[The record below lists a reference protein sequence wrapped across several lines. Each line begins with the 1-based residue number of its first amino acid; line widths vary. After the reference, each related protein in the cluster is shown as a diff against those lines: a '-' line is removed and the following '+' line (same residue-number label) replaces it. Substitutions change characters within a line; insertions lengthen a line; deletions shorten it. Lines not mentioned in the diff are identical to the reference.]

1 MNAVRLIASTLAS
14 ALCVFAVLIA
24 GAYGALGHLG
34 YRAEPV
40 LSGSM
45 EPTLPVG
52 SLAIVKQIDAADA
65 KRGDVVMFSTPG
77 QQGSLTTHRIVAVE
91 REGSR
96 LAYHTRG
103 DANKTNDP
111 WRLSQRG
118 QMGKLA
124 VDIPYAGYATRWLAK
139 PEVRTGVV
147 IVGALLALLIILRRI
162 WRDEPVE
169 TAGSRTKHRRR
180 AAVRSAS

>member
-1 MNAVRLIASTLAS
+1 MYVKRYVVQRGRGQYVYLRLVEAYRDEQGKVRHRVVASLGREDQLKASGQLDQLA
-14 ALCVFAVLIA
+14 AAFTRLDPPTA
-24 GAYGALGHLG
+24 GTRREVGPLLLVAHYLDRLGLVDLVD
-34 YRAEPV
+34 R
-40 LSGSM
+40 
-45 EPTLPVG
+45 
-52 SLAIVKQIDAADA
+52 
-65 KRGDVVMFSTPG
+65 
-77 QQGSLTTHRIVAVE
+77 
-91 REGSR
+91 
-96 LAYHTRG
+96 
-103 DANKTNDP
+103 
-111 WRLSQRG
+111 RLSQRG

>member
-1 MNAVRLIASTLAS
+1 MKLARIIASTLAS

-24 GAYGALGHLG
+24 VGYSLLGHLG

-52 SLAIVKQIDAADA
+52 SLAIVEQIDAAEA

-77 QQGSLTTHRIVAVE
+77 QKGTLTTHRIAGVE
-91 REGSR
+91 RKGSQVSYR
-96 LAYHTRG
+96 TRG
-103 DANKTNDP
+103 DANATNDP
-111 WRLSQRG
+111 WLLSDRG

-124 VDIPYAGYATRWLAK
+124 VDVPYAGYFTMWLAK
-139 PEVRTGVV
+139 PNVRTGVV
-147 IVGALLALLIILRRI
+147 IFGALLALLIILRRI
-162 WRDEPVE
+162 WHEESPESRSERAERRTPV
-169 TAGSRTKHRRR
+169 GS
-180 AAVRSAS
+180 SS